1 MSFTAKGEAAAAS
14 PAAAAAAAAL
24 ADAAPAGGW
33 RAVLAAFPLGPVLV
47 NPLTLIKSP
56 RFWRSVV
63 GEFVATAMFLAV
75 TVGVVISGNYDT
87 AIVDATTTV
96 ALAGAMTPARHLII
110 ALTFGLMITVLVYIF
125 APISGANINP
135 AVTITLVVSK
145 ALDPFTGFFYILAQC
160 LGAMAGCGLVKAI
173 HSDAYSTYG
182 GGANGVS
189 PSFGAGGALLAETL
203 ATFLLCFTVLAAVDG
218 GVKEHTPYALQGDAD
233 PDARYVRP
241 ANGAVLAFPIGFAVF
256 LAHLWLVPID
266 GTSINPARSFGA
278 AVVFNKWDDHY
289 VFWLGPIMGES
300 FDLIARALSLSLA
313 LFISFLFAH
322 VSAPSFSCFLSS
334 PPFRPDLSLFL
345 SLSLTHS
352 HSHSHPGG
360 VLAAFVY
367 QVLFNEHWL
376 VFLEEGPIASTGA
389 SAQRAA
395 QRENG
400 FASRLDDATTDA
412 TQDGGVELTAS
423 E

>member
-1 MSFTAKGEAAAAS
+1 MATSFSIPDNAGSFSMSFTAKGEAAAAS
-14 PAAAAAAAAL
+14 PAAAAAAAAV

-173 HSDAYSTYG
+173 DSDAYSTYG

-189 PSFGAGGALLAETL
+189 PSFGVGSALLAETL

-300 FDLIARALSLSLA
+300 KLRSILLRALSLSLSRS
-313 LFISFLFAH
+313 LYF
-322 VSAPSFSCFLSS
+322 VSLCSRLCPLLLLLPLLSS
-334 PPFRPDLSLFL
+334 IPSRSL
-345 SLSLTHS
+345 SLSLSFS
-352 HSHSHPGG
+352 HSLSLSLSPRRSSCR
-360 VLAAFVY
+360 VRVPSSF
-367 QVLFNEHWL
+367 Q
-376 VFLEEGPIASTGA
+376 
-389 SAQRAA
+389 
-395 QRENG
+395 
-400 FASRLDDATTDA
+400 
-412 TQDGGVELTAS
+412 
-423 E
+423 